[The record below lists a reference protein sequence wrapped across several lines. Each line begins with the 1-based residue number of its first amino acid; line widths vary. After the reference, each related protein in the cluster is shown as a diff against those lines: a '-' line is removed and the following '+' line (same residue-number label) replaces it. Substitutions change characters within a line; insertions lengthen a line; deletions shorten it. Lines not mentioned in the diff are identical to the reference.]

1 MLLAHGVGT
10 RTDLPVPTW
19 LAASGAGLAVL
30 ISFGAL
36 TLLWRKPML
45 DGDTAGW
52 PIPRPVASVLDSTAI
67 RHGLRVAA
75 MLLSTAVCLIGFF
88 GPTSAQRN
96 LTPWAFYV
104 TFWVGLVPASL
115 LLGPVWRVVNPLRL
129 VHAALARLL
138 RRDPQHGMCA
148 LPQRLGYWPAA
159 ASLAAFAYLEL
170 VVPGRSQPNVVA

>member
-115 LLGPVWRVVNPLRL
+115 LLGPVWRGFDPPPPGAR
-129 VHAALARLL
+129 AAGRPPPPGPPRGGGGPSRGARPPP
-138 RRDPQHGMCA
+138 RAGAAGGVP
-148 LPQRLGYWPAA
+148 PPPAA
-159 ASLAAFAYLEL
+159 A
-170 VVPGRSQPNVVA
+170 P

>member
-115 LLGPVWRVVNPLRL
+115 LLGPVWRGFKPPRL
-129 VHAALARLL
+129 GQAPPAPP
-138 RRDPQHGMCA
+138 PQLGPPRGGVGLPRGTRA
-148 LPQRLGYWPAA
+148 LPAA
-159 ASLAAFAYLEL
+159 GARAGLPLPSHL
-170 VVPGRSQPNVVA
+170 VP

>member
-115 LLGPVWRVVNPLRL
+115 LLGPVWRGVVPPPLGDPPPRRPPRPEAPRGG
-129 VHAALARLL
+129 VALAGAAGPPPR
-138 RRDPQHGMCA
+138 A
-148 LPQRLGYWPAA
+148 PA
-159 ASLAAFAYLEL
+159 
-170 VVPGRSQPNVVA
+170 